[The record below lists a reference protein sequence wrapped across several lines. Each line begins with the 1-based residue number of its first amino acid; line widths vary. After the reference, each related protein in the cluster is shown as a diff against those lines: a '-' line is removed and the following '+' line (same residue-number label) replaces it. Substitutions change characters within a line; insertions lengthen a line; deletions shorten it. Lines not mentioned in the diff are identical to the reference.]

1 MSYIYLCIIPLS
13 IQVYI
18 TSVLPSFPGSNRK
31 KASPSLQDYPYVNNA
46 EYNNNTAFKLC
57 PTFLTKIRDLIGRG
71 MCWFLDSQKQTN
83 KHGILSLVF
92 YVYIPDVGQS
102 VQKRESLEIQIKERN
117 GLPGFILEVIIK
129 ANS

>member
-1 MSYIYLCIIPLS
+1 ML
-13 IQVYI
+13 V
-18 TSVLPSFPGSNRK
+18 PGQPK
-31 KASPSLQDYPYVNNA
+31 
-46 EYNNNTAFKLC
+46 
-57 PTFLTKIRDLIGRG
+57 
-71 MCWFLDSQKQTN
+71 TN

>member
-1 MSYIYLCIIPLS
+1 
-13 IQVYI
+13 
-18 TSVLPSFPGSNRK
+18 
-31 KASPSLQDYPYVNNA
+31 
-46 EYNNNTAFKLC
+46 
-57 PTFLTKIRDLIGRG
+57 